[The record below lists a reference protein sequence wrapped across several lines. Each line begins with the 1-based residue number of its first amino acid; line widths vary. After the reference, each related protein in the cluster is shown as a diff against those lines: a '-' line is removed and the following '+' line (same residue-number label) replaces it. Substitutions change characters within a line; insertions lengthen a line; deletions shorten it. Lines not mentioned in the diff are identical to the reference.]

1 MFTLESNFYFR
12 ISLILYW
19 FSTHKASVWIF
30 FKGYTPQNIVGGIQ
44 DNEDLLPELLKSEG
58 YYSKI
63 VGKWWVAFG
72 WKWLKKVDTKIGTK
86 SYIYLCFI
94 AIIYFFLYL
103 ILKGTL
109 ANSHSTCH

>member
-1 MFTLESNFYFR
+1 MNFNLEGCVTDQIRFTIDLFDFVMFTLESNFYIR

-19 FSTHKASVWIF
+19 FSTHKASVWIC

-72 WKWLKKVDTKIGTK
+72 WK
-86 SYIYLCFI
+86 
-94 AIIYFFLYL
+94 
-103 ILKGTL
+103 
-109 ANSHSTCH
+109 

>member
-1 MFTLESNFYFR
+1 MILDWIFTLESNFYFR
-12 ISLILYW
+12 ISLILWW
-19 FSTHKASVWIF
+19 FSTHKASVWIC

-72 WKWLKKVDTKIGTK
+72 WK
-86 SYIYLCFI
+86 
-94 AIIYFFLYL
+94 
-103 ILKGTL
+103 
-109 ANSHSTCH
+109 

>member
-1 MFTLESNFYFR
+1 MILDWMFTLESNFYFR
-12 ISLILYW
+12 ISLI
-19 FSTHKASVWIF
+19 KASVWIC

-72 WKWLKKVDTKIGTK
+72 WK
-86 SYIYLCFI
+86 
-94 AIIYFFLYL
+94 
-103 ILKGTL
+103 
-109 ANSHSTCH
+109 